1 MPNNKRQHEEQSK
14 RTGDFTR
21 MRTEHTTSHT
31 TASSQSSSFHTS
43 QFSEQES
50 ASVDQGY
57 RGDSPGQQEVET
69 NRIEAFSDGVF
80 AIAITLL
87 ILDIHVPSG
96 PIPSGEGTTWLLGQ
110 LVHQWPNYLSFFLS
124 FLIVG
129 VVWGNHHTMFSYI
142 KRSNHFLIILN
153 LLLLLSVVVIAFTAA
168 LLGHYLGT
176 AGQQAAVMVYS
187 GVLVIGGI
195 FYNLLWWY
203 ASQNY
208 RLIDRMLPPE
218 VVRRVTRRYVF
229 GPILYTLAFAL
240 SFFWNGTPG
249 LILCILLALIY
260 LLPTVADR
268 IRPPTRREVPT
279 DAR

>member
-1 MPNNKRQHEEQSK
+1 M
-14 RTGDFTR
+14 G
-21 MRTEHTTSHT
+21 
-31 TASSQSSSFHTS
+31 
-43 QFSEQES
+43 
-50 ASVDQGY
+50 
-57 RGDSPGQQEVET
+57 T

-87 ILDIHVPSG
+87 ILDIHVPLG
-96 PIPSGEGTTWLLGQ
+96 PIPPEGATIWLLSRLGG
-110 LVHQWPNYLSFFLS
+110 QWPNYLSFFLS

-142 KRSNHFLIILN
+142 TRSNHFLIILN

-168 LLGHYLGT
+168 LLGHYIGT

-203 ASQNY
+203 ASRGH
-208 RLIDRMLPPE
+208 RLIEKNLQPE
-218 VVRRVTRRYVF
+218 IVRRVTRRYLLGPTLYAVAF
-229 GPILYTLAFAL
+229 GL
-240 SFFWNGTPG
+240 SFLWNGTPG
-249 LILCILLALIY
+249 LVLCILLAVFY

-268 IRPPTRREVPT
+268 IHLST
-279 DAR
+279 DG